1 MGERC
6 FCQKRSV
13 PPNLRASPPRAD
25 MSSIQ
30 VDYFDS
36 AILSSDP
43 AFLSIGD
50 ITCGLDMM
58 DCLHGSD
65 TSESTLSPWGGRW
78 TAIKSLVWAGKH
90 APAAVADA
98 AVGPPCDDFE
108 KRGTP
113 TASAR
118 SSSSWSGDEASGD
131 DTDLGSVREEQ
142 PSQGF
147 SGQLSSLLVHTALF
161 ISRISLNSVAAEDS
175 EDGWVQ
181 AQSIASVEQPE
192 ADFDV
197 GADSECSFRDEV
209 AASLS
214 MPYDEEM
221 CGASCPLAYRRL
233 SMHER
238 HRQIEH
244 LGDIFKIPCA
254 TPL

>member
-1 MGERC
+1 
-6 FCQKRSV
+6 
-13 PPNLRASPPRAD
+13 

-58 DCLHGSD
+58 DSLHGMSTAAAACSD
-65 TSESTLSPWGGRW
+65 TSESPLSPWGGRW
-78 TAIKSLVWAGKH
+78 SAIKSLVWAGKH

-131 DTDLGSVREEQ
+131 DTDQGSVREEQ

-147 SGQLSSLLVHTALF
+147 S
-161 ISRISLNSVAAEDS
+161 SRS
-175 EDGWVQ
+175 G
-181 AQSIASVEQPE
+181 
-192 ADFDV
+192 
-197 GADSECSFRDEV
+197 
-209 AASLS
+209 
-214 MPYDEEM
+214 
-221 CGASCPLAYRRL
+221 RR
-233 SMHER
+233 
-238 HRQIEH
+238 
-244 LGDIFKIPCA
+244 
-254 TPL
+254 